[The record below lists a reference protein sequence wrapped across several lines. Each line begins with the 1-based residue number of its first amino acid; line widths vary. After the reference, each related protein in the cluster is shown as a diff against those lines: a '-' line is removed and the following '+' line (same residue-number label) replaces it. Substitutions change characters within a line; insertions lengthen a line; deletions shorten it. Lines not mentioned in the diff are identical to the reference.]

1 MQLTLATDQNRPIV
15 YKMIR
20 FDSATEPRNTIEVKN
35 VASLADAEIEAG
47 ADWVAGKAMGIEC
60 RERCV
65 GDIVELGNGKISI
78 VITDTQSVVFEA
90 SEYTGTLPNISV
102 DQTILDA
109 IQYKPNRTRIQSIVN
124 GDMTL
129 WL

>member
-1 MQLTLATDQNRPIV
+1 MV
-15 YKMIR
+15 FKMIR
-20 FDSATEPRNTIEVKN
+20 FDSADEPRNTIEVKN

-47 ADWVAGKAMGIEC
+47 DDWEAGKAMGIEC
-60 RERCV
+60 RERYV
-65 GDIVELGNGKISI
+65 GDIVELADGKISI

-90 SEYTGTLPNISV
+90 SEYTGTLPNISI

-124 GDMTL
+124 GDMML